1 MTEYLGNL
9 RKKSTCS
16 LCLRFVLYIS
26 ESNLMG
32 KFTQS
37 VRRIVQDVRDEGAPS
52 KFTSY
57 CSQLLQKYL
66 S

>member
-1 MTEYLGNL
+1 M
-9 RKKSTCS
+9 
-16 LCLRFVLYIS
+16 YIS

-52 KFTSY
+52 EFCKFYYFT
-57 CSQLLQKYL
+57 Q
-66 S
+66 